1 MTNHRVVY
9 GAVVAA
15 CLLGA
20 NFSTPVFAQA
30 QTQAGTSDFL
40 AFDEIIVTA
49 RKREE
54 TLIDVPM
61 SITAI
66 SDVAI
71 QAAGLRTLQDISFV
85 APGLDFQNQG
95 SFFAGRSLSQISF
108 RGMNLERVTL
118 SNQLGA
124 LFIDGIYVLG
134 GAQSIPLNGI
144 ERVEVIKGPQNA
156 YFGRNTFAGA
166 INYIT
171 KRPGDEWEGTVSAE
185 FAEFGSY
192 NHSVGLMGPI
202 TDSIAIKLDVSSR
215 LRGSQYTATD
225 GGELGEEHT
234 ELVGATLFFNP
245 TDRTSVKVGYSF
257 MRDRDTS
264 GASTFIS
271 AYDNANCTQSVTFP
285 SRAGQITAVPDF
297 ICGAI
302 PTADDF
308 KVSHN
313 TSLLPDL
320 LSNPNPNNIGLLFPG
335 PLQAFP
341 LKDAA
346 RILLTGNPFD
356 DPVIDAAPGLDA
368 MGLVRDID
376 RITFSAE
383 HEFDNGM
390 SVQVNAGYNELKGQY
405 TNDLDRT
412 DMEGNMGLFPLGL
425 EDYTIEGVLRSDQD
439 RRLSWLIGTSYYE
452 QTVLADYTTGYFI
465 NPAAFIGQGGF
476 GLPFDLLSVFVS
488 PPLNN
493 DADKGKVFGVF
504 GAVRYDI
511 TDDFSI
517 DLEARFQSDE
527 VKRFGIRSQDDV
539 TTAKY
544 EDFLPRVIA
553 TYKPNENSTVY
564 ASYSKGALPGDINF
578 IFIGQSAEGVAILQG
593 IEPTATEVLESEEL
607 DSFEVGFKQSAMNGR
622 LSYSIAGYFMNWK
635 NLKAFTTGFISPQ
648 QQVVL
653 GTNNPIISLTIPAD
667 AELQGVEFEGSWVVS
682 DSLDLGFSFNWAD
695 SEYTDYVLG
704 GYSLILTGRS
714 GIGIQFEGKTIPRFP
729 KTSGSLSATFHQPFR
744 GDWEWYVRTDL
755 FYRGKTF
762 TDPGNLSWIGAHERI
777 NLKVGF
783 ERADVRLELFVDNLL
798 DDDHFR
804 TARRLNDSV
813 FRPQN
818 LGTSGTGP
826 KPAPIEFGP
835 VFGAVG
841 VDQGLV
847 LEAPDKRSFGVRA
860 SYSF

>member
-9 GAVVAA
+9 GSAATA
-15 CLLGA
+15 CLIWA
-20 NFSTPVFAQA
+20 FFSTPVFAQDQSA
-30 QTQAGTSDFL
+30 AGASDL
-40 AFDEIIVTA
+40 LPLDEIIVTA

-54 TLIDVPM
+54 SLIDVPM

-71 QAAGLRTLQDISFV
+71 ESAGLRTLQDISFM

-95 SFFAGRSLSQISF
+95 SFFAGRALSQISF

-134 GAQSIPLNGI
+134 GAQSIPLTGI

-171 KRPGDEWEGTVSAE
+171 KRPGDEWEGTLSAE
-185 FAEFGSY
+185 FAEFGSH
-192 NHSVGLMGPI
+192 NHSIGLMGPI
-202 TDSIAIKLDVSSR
+202 TDNIGIKVDASSR

-225 GGELGEEHT
+225 GGELGEERT
-234 ELVGATLFFNP
+234 DLLSATLFFNP
-245 TDRTSVKVGYSF
+245 TDRTSVRAGYSF
-257 MRDRDTS
+257 MKDRDTP

-271 AYDNANCTQSVTFP
+271 AYDRANCTQSVTFP
-285 SRAGQITAVPDF
+285 SRAGAISAVPDF

-302 PTADDF
+302 PTADEV

-313 TSLLPDL
+313 TSLLPSL
-320 LSNPNPNNIGLLFPG
+320 LSDPNPNNIGLLFPG

-341 LKDAA
+341 LRDAA
-346 RILLTGNPFD
+346 RILLTGNPFN
-356 DPVIDAAPGLDA
+356 DPVIDDAPALDA
-368 MGLVRDID
+368 MGLVRDIH
-376 RITFSAE
+376 RISFTAE
-383 HEFDNGM
+383 HEFGNGM
-390 SVQVNAGYNELKGQY
+390 SIQVNAGYNELKGQY
-405 TNDLDRT
+405 SNDLDRT
-412 DMEGNMGLFPLGL
+412 DMEGNMSLFPLGL

-439 RRLSWLIGTSYYE
+439 RRLSWLIGASYYE

-488 PPLNN
+488 APLNN

-504 GAVRYDI
+504 GAVRYDV

-527 VKRFGIRSQDDV
+527 VQRFGIRSQDDV
-539 TTAKY
+539 TTAEY

-578 IFIGQSAEGVAILQG
+578 IFIGQSPEGVAILQG
-593 IEPTATEVLESEEL
+593 LEPTATEVIDSEEL

-622 LSYSIAGYFMNWK
+622 LNYSVAGYYMDWK
-635 NLKAFTTGFISPQ
+635 NLKAFTTGLISPQ

-667 AELQGVEFEGSWVVS
+667 AKLKGVEFEGFWVIS
-682 DSLDLGFSFNWAD
+682 DSLDLGFTFNWAD
-695 SEYTDYVLG
+695 SEYTDYVLA
-704 GYSLILTGRS
+704 GYSLILTGQS
-714 GIGIQFEGKTIPRFP
+714 GTGIQFEGKTVPRFP
-729 KTSGSLSATFHQPFR
+729 TTSGSLSATFRQPFR
-744 GDWEWYVRTDL
+744 GDWDWYVRTDL

-762 TDPGNLSWIGAHERI
+762 TDPGNLSWIDAHGRL
-777 NLKVGF
+777 NLKSGI
-783 ERADVRLELFVDNLL
+783 ERGDVRLELFIDNLL
-798 DDDHFR
+798 DADHFR

-826 KPAPIEFGP
+826 KPAPIAFGP
-835 VFGAVG
+835 VYGAVG

-847 LEAPDKRSFGVRA
+847 LEAPDKRSIGLRA

>member
-1 MTNHRVVY
+1 MTNYRAVY
-9 GAVVAA
+9 GTAAAA
-15 CLLGA
+15 CLLWAG
-20 NFSTPVFAQA
+20 FSTPVFAQA
-30 QTQAGTSDFL
+30 QTAAGASDLL
-40 AFDEIIVTA
+40 ALDEIIVTA

-71 QAAGLRTLQDISFV
+71 EAAGLRNLQDISFM

-95 SFFAGRSLSQISF
+95 SFFGGRSLSQISF

-134 GAQSIPLNGI
+134 GAQSIPLDGF

-171 KRPGDEWEGTVSAE
+171 KRPGDEWEGTVRAE
-185 FAEFGSY
+185 FAEFGSH
-192 NHSVGLMGPI
+192 NNSIGLMGPI
-202 TDSIAIKLDVSSR
+202 TDNIAIKLDASSR

-225 GGELGEEHT
+225 GGKLGEERT
-234 ELVGATLFFNP
+234 ELYSATLFFNP
-245 TDRTSVKVGYSF
+245 TDRTSLKVGYSF
-257 MRDRDTS
+257 MQDRDTP

-271 AYDNANCTQSVTFP
+271 AYDNANCTESVTFP
-285 SRAGQITAVPDF
+285 SRAGEISAVPDF

-302 PTADDF
+302 PTADEF

-313 TSLLPDL
+313 TSLLPSL

-356 DPVIDAAPGLDA
+356 DPVIDAAPKLDA
-368 MGLVRDID
+368 MGLARNIH
-376 RITFSAE
+376 RISFIAE

-390 SVQVNAGYNELKGQY
+390 SIQVNAGYNELKGQFS
-405 TNDLDRT
+405 NDNDRT
-412 DMEGNMGLFPLGL
+412 DVEGNMGLFPLGL
-425 EDYTIEGVLRSDQD
+425 EDYTIESVLRSDQD
-439 RRLSWLIGTSYYE
+439 QRLSWLIGASYYE

-493 DADKGKVFGVF
+493 DADKGQVFGVF
-504 GAVRYDI
+504 GAVHYEI

-527 VKRFGIRSQDDV
+527 VKRFGIRSQEDV
-539 TTAKY
+539 TTANY

-578 IFIGQSAEGVAILQG
+578 IFIGQSPEGVAILQG
-593 IEPTATEVLESEEL
+593 IETTATEVTDSEEL

-622 LSYSIAGYFMNWK
+622 LNYSIAGYYMDWK
-635 NLKAFTTGFISPQ
+635 NLKAFTTGLISPQ
-648 QQVVL
+648 EQVVL

-667 AELQGVEFEGSWVVS
+667 AKLKGVEFEGSWVMS
-682 DSLDLGFSFNWAD
+682 DFLDLGFTFNWAD
-695 SEYTDYVLG
+695 SEYTDYVLA
-704 GYSLILTGRS
+704 GYSLILTGQS
-714 GIGIQFEGKTIPRFP
+714 GTGIQFEGKTIPRFP
-729 KTSGSLSATFHQPFR
+729 KTSGSLSATFHKPIW
-744 GDWEWYVRTDL
+744 GDWEGYVRTDF

-762 TDPGNLSWIGAHERI
+762 TDPGNLSWIDAHGRI
-777 NLKVGF
+777 NLKAGV
-783 ERADVRLELFVDNLL
+783 ERDDLRLELFIDNLL
-798 DDDHFR
+798 SDEHFR

-818 LGTSGTGP
+818 LGTSGIGP

-835 VFGAVG
+835 AYGAVG

-847 LEAPDKRSFGVRA
+847 LEAPDKRTIGLRA

>member
-9 GAVVAA
+9 GSAATA
-15 CLLGA
+15 CLIWA
-20 NFSTPVFAQA
+20 FFSTPVFAQDQSA
-30 QTQAGTSDFL
+30 AGASDL
-40 AFDEIIVTA
+40 LPLDEIIVTA

-66 SDVAI
+66 SDVVI
-71 QAAGLRTLQDISFV
+71 ESAGLRTLQDISYI

-134 GAQSIPLNGI
+134 GAQSIPLDGI

-171 KRPGDEWEGTVSAE
+171 KRPGDEWEGTVRAE
-185 FAEFGSY
+185 FAEFGSH
-192 NHSVGLMGPI
+192 NHSIGVMGPI
-202 TDSIAIKLDVSSR
+202 TDNIAIKLDVSSR

-225 GGELGEEHT
+225 GGELGEEST
-234 ELVGATLFFNP
+234 DLYSATLFFNP
-245 TDRTSVKVGYSF
+245 TDRTSLKAGYSF
-257 MRDRDTS
+257 MEDRDTP

-302 PTADDF
+302 PTADNY

-313 TSLLPDL
+313 TSLLPGL

-335 PLQAFP
+335 PLHAFP

-346 RILLTGNPFD
+346 RILLTGNPYA
-356 DPVIDAAPGLDA
+356 DPVIDAAPNLNA
-368 MGLVRDID
+368 MGLVRNID
-376 RITFSAE
+376 RISFSAE

-390 SVQVNAGYNELKGQY
+390 SIQVNAGYNELKGQY
-405 TNDLDRT
+405 SNDLDRT
-412 DMEGNMGLFPLGL
+412 DVEGNLSLFPLGL

-439 RRLSWLIGTSYYE
+439 RRLSWLAGASYYE

-511 TDDFSI
+511 TDDLSI

-553 TYKPNENSTVY
+553 TYKPNENSTIY

-578 IFIGQSAEGVAILQG
+578 IFIGQSQEGVAILQG
-593 IEPTATEVLESEEL
+593 IEPTATEVLDSEEL
-607 DSFEVGFKQSAMNGR
+607 DSFEVGFKQSVMNGR
-622 LSYSIAGYFMNWK
+622 LSYSVAGYFMDWK

-667 AELQGVEFEGSWVVS
+667 AELKGVEFEGSWVMS
-682 DSLDLGFSFNWAD
+682 DFLDLGFTFNWAD
-695 SEYTDYVLG
+695 SEYTDYVLA

-714 GIGIQFEGKTIPRFP
+714 GTGIQFEGKTIPRFP

-744 GDWEWYVRTDL
+744 GDWEWYVRTDF

-777 NLKVGF
+777 NLKVGV
-783 ERADVRLELFVDNLL
+783 ERSDLRLELFVDNLL
-798 DDDHFR
+798 GDDHFR
-804 TARRLNDSV
+804 TARRLGDSV

-847 LEAPDKRSFGVRA
+847 LEAPDKRAFGLRA